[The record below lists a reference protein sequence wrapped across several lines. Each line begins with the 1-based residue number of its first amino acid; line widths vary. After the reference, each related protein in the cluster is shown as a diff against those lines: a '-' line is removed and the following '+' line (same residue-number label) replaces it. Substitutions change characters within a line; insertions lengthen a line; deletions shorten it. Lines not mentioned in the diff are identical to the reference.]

1 MSRRRPAPRPK
12 RETLEMLDGR
22 VFFSDDNWATIWQR
36 RGMPNG
42 SSHRKII
49 KKDEADK
56 IRFLVIAQSS
66 GGPA

>member
-1 MSRRRPAPRPK
+1 MQRSKPK

-22 VFFSDDNWATIWQR
+22 KFFSDDNWATIWQA

-49 KKDEADK
+49 NKKEADK